1 MTTSTTT
8 TDAEFRMG
16 TKALLA
22 AALARTDSGNLT
34 IGAKRARNEIA
45 RRDAKNA
52 APAVKAAPVVKITPA
67 QVAAVAKAAKAA
79 GLGSRGGDLRKRLA
93 SEAARDAN
101 GAFSRDRRNAAY
113 AIALTMTDD
122 EVKADLRD
130 MGFVVA

>member
-8 TDAEFRMG
+8 TDREFNMG

-22 AALARTDSGNLT
+22 AAMERTDAGNLT

-45 RRDAKNA
+45 RRDAKRGA
-52 APAVKAAPVVKITPA
+52 KVTPVAPAARITPA
-67 QVAAVAKAAKAA
+67 QVAQVAKAARKV

-93 SEAARDAN
+93 SEIGRDSAGVFHREARDA
-101 GAFSRDRRNAAY
+101 GYAY
-113 AIALTMTDD
+113 ALTLTDD

-130 MGFVVA
+130 FGFVVA